1 MRTFIALE
9 LPHEVACDIADTA
22 RTLAGVLKGSSKR
35 RERGPRFM
43 PRANYHI
50 TLAFLGELDECGVRA
65 AMEAVDEACAGQ
77 KPLAIACDGLGTFGR
92 PSDAT
97 LWMGVRCTD
106 QLKKFDDDLRRALAE
121 HWVAYDEKPFRPHI
135 TMASHVRFEHGVL
148 PQLAFPREAA
158 CSRVTLFKSEL
169 THEGAIYKP
178 LYTVDLAE

>member
-9 LPHEVACDIADTA
+9 LPHEVVCDIADAA
-22 RTLAGVLKGSSKR
+22 RTLAGVLKGSVKR
-35 RERGPRFM
+35 RGRGPRFM
-43 PRANYHI
+43 PRENYHI

-65 AMEAVDEACAGQ
+65 AMEAVDEACAGRA
-77 KPLAIACDGLGTFGR
+77 PFMLTCDGLGTFGR

-97 LWMGVRCTD
+97 LWMGVRCTEA
-106 QLKKFDDDLRRALAE
+106 LEAFAKDLRCALAE

-135 TMASHVRFEHGVL
+135 TMATHVRFERGAL
-148 PQLAFPREAA
+148 PQLTFPREAT

-169 THEGAIYKP
+169 TPEGAIYKP